1 MKVLRTIL
9 RALFALAVASVVVVY
24 AKFWLWRAEITRGLE
39 ANSVVVQT
47 ARGPIE
53 YADIGTGY
61 PALFLHGTP
70 GGYDQIYAGT
80 KLAIERGQPQ
90 LLRIIAPSRP
100 GYLRTPLSV
109 GATPEQQADAYQAL
123 LDTLGVDKVV
133 VVGLSGGGPSALRF
147 ALQYPESCAALVL
160 ESAVTQRLEEKPA
173 ATGLAGLAGRVSQTE
188 LGRWLFAGF
197 FIDSLQRTNPADT
210 KVRPLGEIVMRTTY
224 PFAARDAGQV
234 NDGEQ
239 FSRLSSWPLA
249 QIKCP
254 TLIVHGTK
262 DTNVPFAH
270 AQFAHEQIAGSQLE
284 VFEGGDHF
292 ISITYGTKIDGLVAQ
307 FVAAHVL
314 DAKGGQ

>member
-9 RALFALAVASVVVVY
+9 RALFALAVAAVVVIY
-24 AKFWLWRAEITRGLE
+24 AKFWLWRADITREL
-39 ANSVVVQT
+39 ATNSVVAQT

-109 GATPEQQADAYQAL
+109 GATPEQQADAYKEL
-123 LDTLGVDKVV
+123 LDTLRIDKVV
-133 VVGLSGGGPSALRF
+133 VVGLSGGGPSAVRF
-147 ALQYPESCAALVL
+147 VLQYPESCAALVL
-160 ESAVTQRLEEKPA
+160 ESAITQRLEDKPA
-173 ATGLAGLAGRVSQTE
+173 PTGLAGLAGRLSQTE
-188 LGRWLFAGF
+188 LGRWMFADF

-210 KVRPLGEIVMRTTY
+210 KVRALGEIVMKSTY
-224 PFAARDAGQV
+224 PFSARDAGRI

-249 QIKCP
+249 QIECP

-262 DTNVPFAH
+262 DTTVPFAQ
-270 AQFAHEQIAGSQLE
+270 AQFAHEQIGGSQLE
-284 VFEGGDHF
+284 AFEGGDHF

-314 DAKGGQ
+314 DATGGQ